1 MRKTLEMI
9 LGSSAGNVTTV
20 AKMTRPRLFAE
31 SVNRFRVYTFSLPT
45 SYPRSARLCL
55 VEVEPVMSYQTIR
68 RISSAVTT
76 VTGKVRVRQMR
87 NTQDRQREGE
97 KQREREGKRSTCEH
111 TGRWSSSRSSVTV
124 RRVSML
130 HAVTPRTE
138 WGDRRGPGSEAV
150 ARGGGEEPRGW

>member
-1 MRKTLEMI
+1 MI

-31 SVNRFRVYTFSLPT
+31 SVNRFRVYSFSLPT

-97 KQREREGKRSTCEH
+97 KQRERGKEIDLRAHRQVVVVALFRHRTSGFNAARCDAENRMGRS
-111 TGRWSSSRSSVTV
+111 
-124 RRVSML
+124 
-130 HAVTPRTE
+130 
-138 WGDRRGPGSEAV
+138 
-150 ARGGGEEPRGW
+150 